1 MKSTLYIAFI
11 AASISFLSC
20 KKEEKK
26 PANEITDARDGQ
38 KYKFV
43 QIGTQ
48 TWLTSAAKFKT
59 ANSTTCPNNEC
70 DVYGV
75 FYTFT
80 DAKSSACPAG
90 YHVASDREWQTLEF
104 NLGMLASD
112 TGLTGA
118 RGNAEG
124 IGTKLKDGG
133 SSGLNLK
140 LTGLFSGTNFG
151 VNGQYWTSSQ
161 NPTDNTQMY
170 TRFIR
175 ASDAIVSRT
184 SYVNPTNTGRFCAR
198 CIKD

>member
-1 MKSTLYIAFI
+1 MKSTLYIALI

-26 PANEITDARDGQ
+26 PANEMTDARDGQ

-59 ANSTTCPNNEC
+59 ANSNTCPNNEC

-75 FYTFT
+75 FYTFE
-80 DAKSSACPAG
+80 DAKNSACPAG
-90 YHVASDREWQTLEF
+90 YHLASDREWQILEF
-104 NLGMLASD
+104 SQGMLASD
-112 TGLTGA
+112 TGLTGY
-118 RGNAEG
+118 RGAAQG
-124 IGTKLKDGG
+124 VGAKLKDGG

-140 LTGLFSGTNFG
+140 LGGNVGGNQFGTGAQF
-151 VNGQYWTSSQ
+151 WTSTL
-161 NPTDNTQMY
+161 NPSDNTLCY
-170 TRFIR
+170 TRYVS
-175 ASDAIVSRT
+175 ASDGDVSR
-184 SYVNPTNTGRFCAR
+184 SKFTGTAALTKFCVR